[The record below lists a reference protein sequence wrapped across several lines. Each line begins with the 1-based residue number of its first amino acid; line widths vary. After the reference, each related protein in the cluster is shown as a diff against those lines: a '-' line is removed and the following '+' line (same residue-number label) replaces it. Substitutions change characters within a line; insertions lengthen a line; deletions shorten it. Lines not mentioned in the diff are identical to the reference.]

1 MKERL
6 FDVVVAGGGPV
17 GWACA
22 LAAQISLG
30 KRARI
35 AVIER
40 DPMPVV
46 NADDPTSARVYT
58 VASGNLAWLT
68 EHGVKIDEA
77 RSAAVTDIQVFGRD
91 GGDSLHVDANDAG
104 LNELARVIEHEA
116 LALAIAK
123 RAQQAGVTL
132 IAGECVALHDGDV
145 ELGTRTV
152 ELADRTLLQAR
163 MVLAADGA
171 HSRLREAAGM
181 DVSRRQYPQHGVV
194 ANLRCTEPH
203 RGTARQWFLPDGSI
217 LALLPLPSNDGPK
230 SASNDGPKSASN
242 DGAHS
247 VSMVWSAA
255 TERTELL
262 CALSEAELLAE
273 INAASAHALNV
284 HAVISGTRSFP
295 LNLLRLQN
303 PVAERFLAVGD
314 AAHAMHPLA
323 GQGVNVGL
331 ADARCLSGVWQR
343 APEVHG
349 DPGHALLLSRYRRER
364 YGPTLAM
371 QLATDGL
378 FRLYN
383 QVDHPFLLAAGDAGM
398 RLLGRLPAFRRTLS
412 SSAL

>member
-22 LAAQISLG
+22 LAAKASLG
-30 KRARI
+30 KHARI

-40 DPMPVV
+40 DSLPII
-46 NADDPTSARVYT
+46 NTDDPISARVYT
-58 VASGNLAWLT
+58 VAAGNLAWLN

-104 LNELARVIEHEA
+104 VNELARVIEHEA

-132 IAGECVALHDGDV
+132 ITGECIALHDGDAGS
-145 ELGTRTV
+145 GTRTV
-152 ELADRTLLQAR
+152 ELADRSLLQAR
-163 MVLAADGA
+163 VLLAADGA
-171 HSRLREAAGM
+171 HSRLREAAAM
-181 DVSRRQYPQHGVV
+181 DVTRHAYSQQGVV
-194 ANLRCTEPH
+194 ANLRCAEPH

-217 LALLPLPSNDGPK
+217 LALLPLPS
-230 SASNDGPKSASN
+230 S

-247 VSMVWSAA
+247 VSMVWSAGTA
-255 TERTELL
+255 RAELL
-262 CALSEAELLAE
+262 CELSEPELLDE
-273 INAASAHALNV
+273 INGATAGALGI
-284 HAVISGTRSFP
+284 HTVISGTRRFP
-295 LNLLRLQN
+295 LNLMRLPN
-303 PVAERFLAVGD
+303 PVAERFLAIGD
-314 AAHAMHPLA
+314 AAHTMHPLA

-331 ADARCLSGVWQR
+331 ADARCLFDLWRR

-412 SSAL
+412 SSALQ